1 MLRGSSPIQL
11 SQLDISPALQ
21 AGALE
26 QQAAV
31 NLATGIQQGIQNFQA
46 KKEEKKQ
53 QQMTSSLLKQYLPE
67 GTDDEAINALA
78 RDKDLRN
85 NFFDFLGAQGM
96 AQAKLREAE
105 LEASKLSPAI
115 EKSVFET
122 SIQPKIGDANLA
134 RTRSLK
140 AEEGI
145 SLLDKGLET
154 GFGENVKLEL
164 KKFGNAFLGTDFD
177 VSDQEVFKSQVE
189 PLMLQYL
196 EETKGAISDREMA
209 TFASWSAGLTK
220 DPESNKRILKAVKN
234 MADRQI
240 KVNNFYSDLL
250 TKTSD
255 VRSINLELEK
265 FINDEASK
273 NPIFVGGEGSVSDVS
288 PKIDTSNVI
297 TTQEQFDALPVGA
310 EYRESPN
317 GPIFIKKIA
326 DGI

>member
-1 MLRGSSPIQL
+1 M
-11 SQLDISPALQ
+11 
-21 AGALE
+21 E

-67 GTDDEAINALA
+67 GTDDEAISALA

-105 LEASKLSPAI
+105 AEASKLSPAI
-115 EKSVFET
+115 EKSIFET
-122 SIQPKIGDANLA
+122 SIKPKIGDANLA

-145 SLLDKGLET
+145 NLLNQGLDT

-189 PLMLQYL
+189 PLMLKYL

-209 TFASWSAGLTK
+209 TFASWSAGLDK
-220 DPESNKRILKAVKN
+220 DAKSNKRILQSVKN

-240 KVNNFYSDLL
+240 KVNNFYADLL
-250 TKTSD
+250 MKTND
-255 VRSINLELEK
+255 VRRINLELEK
-265 FINDEASK
+265 FINDEASN
-273 NPIFVGGEGSVSDVS
+273 NPIFVGGEGGVSDVS
-288 PKIDTSNVI
+288 PKVDTSDII
-297 TTQEQFDALPVGA
+297 TTQEQFNALPSGA

-317 GPIFIKKIA
+317 GRIFIKP
-326 DGI
+326 

>member
-1 MLRGSSPIQL
+1 MIRGSTPIQL
-11 SQLDISPALQ
+11 SQLDITPAIQ
-21 AGALE
+21 AAALE

-53 QQMTSSLLKQYLPE
+53 QQMTASLLKQYLP
-67 GTDDEAINALA
+67 GADDQAVNALA

-96 AQAKLREAE
+96 ARAKLTEAE
-105 LEASKLSPAI
+105 IEASKLSPAL
-115 EKSVFET
+115 EKGVFET
-122 SIQPKIGDANLA
+122 SIKPKIGDVNLA

-140 AEEGI
+140 AAEGI
-145 SLLDKGLET
+145 SLLDKGLKT

-220 DPESNKRILKAVKN
+220 EPESNKRILQAVKN

-250 TKTSD
+250 NKTID
-255 VRSINLELEK
+255 VRRIVLELEK
-265 FINDEASK
+265 FINEEASK
-273 NPIFVGGEGSVSDVS
+273 NPIFVGGEGGVSDS
-288 PKIDTSNVI
+288 NPKVDISLV
-297 TTQEQFDALPVGA
+297 TTQEQFDALPIGA

-317 GPIFIKKIA
+317 GPIFIKK
-326 DGI
+326 

>member
-11 SQLDISPALQ
+11 SQLDISPAIQ

-46 KKEEKKQ
+46 KKEEKKK
-53 QQMTSSLLKQYLPE
+53 QQMTASLLKQYLPE
-67 GTDDEAINALA
+67 GTEDDAINALA

-96 AQAKLREAE
+96 AAAKVREAE
-105 LEASKLSPAI
+105 VAANQISPRI
-115 EKSVFET
+115 EQGIFDT
-122 SIQPKIGDANLA
+122 SIKPKIGDATLA

-145 SLLDKGLET
+145 RLLDQGLKT

-177 VSDQEVFKSQVE
+177 VSDQEVFSSQVE
-189 PLMLQYL
+189 PLMNEYIQ
-196 EETKGAISDREMA
+196 ETKGSISDSEMA
-209 TFASWSAGLTK
+209 MFASWTANLTK
-220 DPESNKRILKAVKN
+220 DAESNKRMLQAVKN

-240 KVNNFYSDLL
+240 KVNNFYAELL
-250 TKTSD
+250 MQTND
-255 VRSINLELEK
+255 VRTINLELEK

-273 NPIFVGGEGSVSDVS
+273 NPIFVGGESGVS
-288 PKIDTSNVI
+288 PKNDTPTFDPNDPVF
-297 TTQEQFDALPVGA
+297 QFMSDEDKALFGM
-310 EYRESPN
+310 
-317 GPIFIKKIA
+317 
-326 DGI
+326 

>member
-1 MLRGSSPIQL
+1 MFQRGVSPVTL
-11 SQLDISPALQ
+11 SQLDVRPAVEAAQMVAAAKANLNSSIGQSLQ
-21 AGALE
+21 KFQE
-26 QQAAV
+26 KQ
-31 NLATGIQQGIQNFQA
+31 QA
-46 KKEEKKQ
+46 KKQKD
-53 QQMTSSLLKQYLPE
+53 MTISLLKDYMP
-67 GTDDEAINALA
+67 GYDDDAYKALA
-78 RDKDLRN
+78 GDKDLRN
-85 NFFDFLGAQGM
+85 NFFDLVGAQNM
-96 AQAKLREAE
+96 AAAKMRQAEVE
-105 LEASKLSPAI
+105 SKQLSPQL
-115 EKSVFET
+115 EKGIFET

-145 SLLDKGLET
+145 NLLDQGLDT

-209 TFASWSAGLTK
+209 TFASWSAGLDK
-220 DPESNKRILKAVKN
+220 DAKSNKRILKSVKN

-240 KVNNFYSDLL
+240 KVNNFYADLL
-250 TKTSD
+250 MKTND
-255 VRSINLELEK
+255 VRRINLELEK

-288 PKIDTSNVI
+288 PKLDTSNVI

>member
-1 MLRGSSPIQL
+1 MLRGSTPVQL
-11 SQLDISPALQ
+11 AQLDITPALQ
-21 AGALE
+21 AGAME
-26 QQAAV
+26 QQAAL
-31 NLATGIQQGIQNFQA
+31 NLATGIQQGIQNFLS

-53 QQMTSSLLKQYLPE
+53 QQMTASLLKQYLPE
-67 GTDDEAINALA
+67 GTDDEAINALS

-96 AQAKLREAE
+96 AAAKQAEALAE
-105 LEASKLSPAI
+105 SQRLSPSI

-122 SIQPKIGDANLA
+122 SIEPKIGDASLA

-145 SLLDKGLET
+145 ALLDKGLKT

-196 EETKGAISDREMA
+196 DQTKGAISDKEMA
-209 TFASWSAGLTK
+209 TFAGWSAGLTK
-220 DPESNKRILKAVKN
+220 DPESNKRILQAVKN

-240 KVNNFYSDLL
+240 KVNNFYSELL
-250 TKTSD
+250 TRTSD
-255 VRSINLELEK
+255 VRRINLELEK

-273 NPIFVGGEGSVSDVS
+273 NPIFVGGEGGVS
-288 PKIDTSNVI
+288 PKNDTP
-297 TTQEQFDALPVGA
+297 TFDPNDPVFKFMSEEDRKLFGM
-310 EYRESPN
+310 
-317 GPIFIKKIA
+317 
-326 DGI
+326 

>member
-11 SQLDISPALQ
+11 SQLDISPAIQ

-31 NLATGIQQGIQNFQA
+31 NLATSIQQGIQNFQA

-105 LEASKLSPAI
+105 VESQKLSPQL
-115 EKSVFET
+115 EKGIFET
-122 SIQPKIGDANLA
+122 SIEPKIGDATLA

-145 SLLDKGLET
+145 NLLNKGLDT

-177 VSDQEVFKSQVE
+177 VSDQEVFRSQVE
-189 PLMLQYL
+189 PLMQQYIQ
-196 EETKGAISDREMA
+196 ETKGSISDSEMA
-209 TFASWSAGLTK
+209 MFASWNAGLTK
-220 DPESNKRILKAVKN
+220 DAKSNKRILQAVKN

-240 KVNNFYSDLL
+240 KVNNRYADLL
-250 TKTSD
+250 MQTND
-255 VRSINLELEK
+255 VRKINLELEK

-288 PKIDTSNVI
+288 PKLDTSDI
-297 TTQEQFDALPVGA
+297 ISTQEQFDALPAGA

-317 GPIFIKKIA
+317 GPIFIKK
-326 DGI
+326 

>member
-1 MLRGSSPIQL
+1 MLRGSTPIRL
-11 SQLDISPALQ
+11 SQLDISPAIQ

-53 QQMTSSLLKQYLPE
+53 QQMTASLLKQYLPE

-96 AQAKLREAE
+96 AAAKQAEAVAE
-105 LEASKLSPAI
+105 SQRLSPAI

-145 SLLDKGLET
+145 ALLDKGLKT

-255 VRSINLELEK
+255 VRRINLELEK
-265 FINDEASK
+265 FINEEASN
-273 NPIFVGGEGSVSDVS
+273 NPIFVGGEGGVS
-288 PKIDTSNVI
+288 PKNDTPTFDPNDPVF
-297 TTQEQFDALPVGA
+297 QFMSEEDRKLFGL
-310 EYRESPN
+310 
-317 GPIFIKKIA
+317 
-326 DGI
+326 